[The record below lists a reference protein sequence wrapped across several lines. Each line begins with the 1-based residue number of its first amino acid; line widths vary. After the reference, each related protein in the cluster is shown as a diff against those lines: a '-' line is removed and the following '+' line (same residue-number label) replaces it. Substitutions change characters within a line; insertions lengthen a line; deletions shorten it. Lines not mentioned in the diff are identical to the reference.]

1 MFEVSEG
8 EIKLLSEN
16 KITDVSINEKD
27 KKISNFSAEKIK
39 VFAKCLLN

>member
-27 KKISNFSAEKIK
+27 KKNK
-39 VFAKCLLN
+39 